1 MSYEWVGILNIQS
14 NSVCIV
20 LENGLILTDAS
31 QSDPEHHRRTV
42 ISGDRIV
49 SVNSSAPTPPGA
61 VETIDCSNCIIIPGL
76 VNCHVHS
83 PMSLFRGLADDL
95 PLQTWL
101 ERFIFP
107 SEALHVTPE
116 MVRLG
121 ATLSA
126 VEMAL
131 SGITTYA
138 DAYFFMEQA
147 ALAAIDIGL
156 RAIIA
161 QGVLDVPT
169 PDAKRAGCWRDRV
182 SEFFENVPSH
192 PTITPSIFCHSPYLC
207 GSDTFKEAWEFSKS
221 AGAKLFSHVSETTH
235 EIEQVTLSHGVS
247 PVQLLDSINVL
258 DRDFVAIHC
267 VHLTPKDLQIIGDRK
282 VSIVHCPESNMKLA
296 SGSAPVANFLQLQI
310 GLGIGTDSPASNNNL
325 DLFEEMR
332 SAALMAKLI
341 SNNPEALSARN
352 ALSMATIGGARCL
365 GLDKDIGTL
374 DIGKQADIV
383 VVDLDKPHLFPLYD
397 PISQLV
403 YCANAGDVR
412 DVVVAGRLI
421 VRNRRLSFTGY
432 DDVRERCLELAGK
445 IAKSANKSLFLA

>member
-1 MSYEWVGILNIQS
+1 LIIQS
-14 NSVCIV
+14 DRPCIV

-31 QSDPEHHRRTV
+31 LSVPEPHQRTV
-42 ISGDRIV
+42 ISADKIID
-49 SVNSSAPTPPGA
+49 VNSTAPTPRGIA
-61 VETIDCSNCIIIPGL
+61 ETIDCSNCIIIPGL

-169 PDAKRAGCWRDRV
+169 PDVKRAGCWRDRV

-192 PTITPSIFCHSPYLC
+192 ATITPSIFCHSPYLC
-207 GSDTFKEAWEFSKS
+207 GSDTFKDAWELSKS
-221 AGAKLFSHVSETTH
+221 AGVKLFSHVSETTN
-235 EIEQVTLSHGVS
+235 EIEQVTLRHGVS
-247 PVQLLDSINVL
+247 PIQMLDSINVL

-267 VHLTPKDLQIIGDRK
+267 VHLTPKDLQIIGERS
-282 VSIVHCPESNMKLA
+282 VNIVHCPESNMKLA

-332 SAALMAKLI
+332 SAALMAKLT
-341 SNNPEALSARN
+341 SNNPEAVSARN

-374 DIGKQADIV
+374 EIGKQADIV

-412 DVVVAGRLI
+412 DVIVAGRLI

-432 DDVRERCLELAGK
+432 NDVRERCLELARK
-445 IAKSANKSLFLA
+445 IAESSKKSLFLA